1 MEELDLKEL
10 FEIFWSRKAEIILI
24 IAIFLIIGL
33 TYSFYFVSPKYKSE
47 KPSSLLIWT
56 REGHL

>member
-47 KPSSLLIWT
+47 TSLNSQY
-56 REGHL
+56 